1 MIATDKSALMA
12 VVLGEPDANRC
23 IDVLHAA
30 DEIVIS
36 AGTIAEALIVSGRR
50 GVQDEMEAL
59 IEGLPFKIVNVTE
72 ASARRMAQAYS
83 RWGRGVHPAGI
94 NLGDC
99 FAYEVAKQHSCPLL
113 FIGSDFSKT
122 DIEPVLKG

>member
-1 MIATDKSALMA
+1 MIATDTSALMA

-30 DEIVIS
+30 DEIIIS

-59 IEGLPFKIVNVTE
+59 IEGLPVQNRECDGSFGPPNG
-72 ASARRMAQAYS
+72 ASLFTLGPRRASSGNQS
-83 RWGRGVHPAGI
+83 RR
-94 NLGDC
+94 
-99 FAYEVAKQHSCPLL
+99 LL
-113 FIGSDFSKT
+113 R
-122 DIEPVLKG
+122 P

>member
-1 MIATDKSALMA
+1 
-12 VVLGEPDANRC
+12 
-23 IDVLHAA
+23 
-30 DEIVIS
+30 
-36 AGTIAEALIVSGRR
+36 
-50 GVQDEMEAL
+50 
-59 IEGLPFKIVNVTE
+59 
-72 ASARRMAQAYS
+72 MAQAYS

-99 FAYEVAKQHSCPLL
+99 FAHEVAKQHSCPLL